1 MEIGTE
7 IIKCIESI
15 VGCICGGVRIG
26 FGPCDECKLIL
37 LFGHIMSF
45 ISIHRQWLW
54 FVPLDVRQQPLAIS
68 ITALS
73 PSISSS
79 FCQCLCIYCVR
90 MQSFLVGLQP
100 LHGGVCFIGLHCRDN
115 SIYLIPKL

>member
-54 FVPLDVRQQPLAIS
+54 FVPLDVRQQPLVCYDQACPQ
-68 ITALS
+68 TLPLRS
-73 PSISSS
+73 PL
-79 FCQCLCIYCVR
+79 CLL
-90 MQSFLVGLQP
+90 QSQTLDLVV
-100 LHGGVCFIGLHCRDN
+100 HRHFVNVSVFTTIARCVCFIGLH
-115 SIYLIPKL
+115 